1 MKQLTCPSPW
11 IQLTCPSPWIQTW
24 TGLPPNGV
32 LDDNTWFTWME
43 PGSASQLTLEA
54 ASNLTD
60 GLL

>member
-1 MKQLTCPSPW
+1 MK
-11 IQLTCPSPWIQTW
+11 QLTCPSPWIQTW